1 MAVLANGMRHFIC
14 ECLAIVDSFYTNK
27 VPSSDVHGPGEMKIG
42 VYHIQTMGSD
52 LYVGGVKEPI
62 DSFVT
67 EEKRRMF
74 CFPLYKATL
83 TQIYQLPDHS

>member
-1 MAVLANGMRHFIC
+1 
-14 ECLAIVDSFYTNK
+14 
-27 VPSSDVHGPGEMKIG
+27 MKIG

-74 CFPLYKATL
+74 CFPLYKANL